1 MQIADLK
8 MKTNQDACEVIFDK
22 DKKQK
27 EEIETLQK
35 QIKEQLF
42 MRKLEKQELN
52 EQIEFLK
59 EKYNKDTKIL
69 QEKIIK
75 ILNFT
80 DLERSIAEQININW
94 ANKLTF
100 SENK

>member
-35 QIKEQLF
+35 
-42 MRKLEKQELN
+42 
-52 EQIEFLK
+52 
-59 EKYNKDTKIL
+59 
-69 QEKIIK
+69 
-75 ILNFT
+75 
-80 DLERSIAEQININW
+80 
-94 ANKLTF
+94 
-100 SENK
+100 